1 MTEQDERSLAE
12 FIKGSDGWLCSDG
25 PLHHSIVSSRA
36 RIARNLGHIPFAP
49 RARGEQLKTVL
60 ERVDEAVGS
69 SSFFSDF
76 QRLSISDT
84 NSLHRLFL
92 KESHLL
98 SAEFEQG
105 GEHRVIYI
113 SPDYRVSI
121 MINEEDHLRMQCLD
135 VGSQLRKVLAIIKEV
150 EAELGRRI
158 PFARHRRFGYLTAC
172 PTNVGTGLR
181 LSVMMHLP
189 GLVLVNRIE
198 EILQG
203 VAQYGLT
210 VRGMYGEH
218 SEHLGDYFQV
228 SNEVTLGKS
237 EEEIVEVLESVA
249 KQVVDH
255 EMKAR
260 DALFEQRPVVVKD
273 LISRAL
279 SVLQHAFIMDSA
291 EALSHLS
298 KIRLGID
305 RGHFRPL
312 GHAEL
317 SRLMVEVQP
326 AHLQFTTG
334 GQIPVE
340 ARDSRR
346 AAMLQRRLGH
356 ISYN

>member
-1 MTEQDERSLAE
+1 MSEQSDTSFTQ
-12 FIKGSDGWLCSDG
+12 FIRCSDRWLCNDG
-25 PLHHSIVSSRA
+25 PLHHSVISSRA

-49 RARGEQLKTVL
+49 RARSEQLRAVL
-60 ERVDEAVGS
+60 ERIDEAIGPS
-69 SSFFSDF
+69 PFFADF
-76 QRLSISDT
+76 QRLSISDI

-105 GEHRVIYI
+105 GECRVIYI

-135 VGSQLRKVLAIIKEV
+135 AGFQLRKVLAVIKEV

-158 PFARHRRFGYLTAC
+158 EFARHRKFGYVTAC

-210 VRGMYGEH
+210 VRGIYGEH
-218 SEHLGDYFQV
+218 SEHLGDFFQI

-305 RGHFRPL
+305 RGHLRPL
-312 GHAEL
+312 GHGEL

-326 AHLQFTTG
+326 AHLQFMAG
-334 GQIPVE
+334 GQIPVGT
-340 ARDSRR
+340 RDNRR
-346 AAMLQRRLGH
+346 AEMLQQRLSR